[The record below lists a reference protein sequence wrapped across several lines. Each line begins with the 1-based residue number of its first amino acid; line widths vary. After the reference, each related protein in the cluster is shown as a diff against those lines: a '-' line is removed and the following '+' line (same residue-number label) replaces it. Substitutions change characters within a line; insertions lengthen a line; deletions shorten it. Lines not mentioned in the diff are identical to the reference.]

1 MKNKKQSPESEI
13 KNYCRE
19 IISERNHWKDINQNG
34 CNDPFWADG
43 CNLNLV
49 RNHILYVRKKL
60 ELLCGEQNV
69 GLPEEYF
76 LPVPPVVPDGYMAN
90 LNQKERVER
99 LRAHSGKLVT
109 KKVKFEED
117 GQYCFL

>member
-1 MKNKKQSPESEI
+1 MKNKKQSPASKI
-13 KNYCRE
+13 QNYCRE
-19 IISERNHWKDINQNG
+19 ILSEREHWKEINQNG

-43 CNLNLV
+43 CNMNLV
-49 RNHILYVRKKL
+49 RNHILYARKKL

-76 LPVPPVVPDGYMAN
+76 LPVPPVVPDGYMAI

-99 LRAHSGKLVT
+99 LKAHSGKLVT